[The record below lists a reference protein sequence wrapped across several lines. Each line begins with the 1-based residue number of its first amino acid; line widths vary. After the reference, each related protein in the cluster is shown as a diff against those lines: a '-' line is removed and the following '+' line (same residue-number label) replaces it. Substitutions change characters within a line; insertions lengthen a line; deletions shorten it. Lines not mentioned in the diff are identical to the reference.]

1 MSRTSVHSE
10 PRESSDLELRIK
22 QLEEEQDRLQEQL
35 IVSTQLIIASV
46 SVLNPL
52 MSGSYKWKCFNAV
65 LLMYRKLP
73 SQMRS

>member
-10 PRESSDLELRIK
+10 PRERSDLELRIK

-52 MSGSYKWKCFNAV
+52 MSGSY
-65 LLMYRKLP
+65 
-73 SQMRS
+73 

>member
-10 PRESSDLELRIK
+10 PRESSDLELQIK

-52 MSGSYKWKCFNAV
+52 MSGSY
-65 LLMYRKLP
+65 
-73 SQMRS
+73 